1 MAGSAGRPDA
11 GRSDLGVRTLSAL
24 VMLVLAGA
32 ALWLGGLVFA
42 ALILLVALGV
52 LWEFWG
58 MIRAFARTWPARLA
72 WLLFALAYV
81 GLAVV
86 ALWTVRSQ
94 WDAPLFWTLLLLLIV
109 WATDIGA
116 YFAGRLIGGPKIAP
130 RISPSKTWSGLG
142 GGIVAATLV
151 TALMVAFHFGALSAV
166 AAHWPFILLLG
177 IPLPVVA
184 QAGDFFESA
193 LKRAAGVKDSGML
206 IPGHGGLFDRVDGL
220 LPVAILYPVWV
231 GALAW

>member
-1 MAGSAGRPDA
+1 MMAGGAR
-11 GRSDLGVRTLSAL
+11 RSDLGVRTLSAI
-24 VMLVLAGA
+24 VMLAIAGT
-32 ALWLGGLVFA
+32 ALWLGGAAFT

-58 MIRAFARTWPARLA
+58 MIRAFARSWPARLA
-72 WLLFALAYV
+72 WLIFALGYV
-81 GLAVV
+81 GFAVA
-86 ALWTVRSQ
+86 ALWNIRSQ
-94 WDAPLFWTLLLLLIV
+94 WEAPLFWTLLLLLIV

-130 RISPSKTWSGLG
+130 RLSPSKTWSGLG
-142 GGIVAATLV
+142 GGIIAAILII
-151 TALMVAFHFGALSAV
+151 ALMVAWYFSDISAI
-166 AAHWPFILLLG
+166 AEHWSFILLLG
-177 IPLPVVA
+177 VPLPVVA

-193 LKRAAGVKDSGML
+193 LKRAAGVKDSGAL

-220 LPVAILYPVWV
+220 LPVAILYPCWV